1 MTSLQ
6 YGDIIRDTY
15 TVEKHLGSGNFGDV
29 YLVRH
34 RYMGMQAMK
43 ILDRID
49 NPSDRESGLNEAFL
63 LSRIAHPNVV
73 RVFEANHIQDSS
85 ESPLYVTME
94 YVNGDTLREIIDEGQ
109 GKIPISTCL
118 KYIRQAASGLS
129 HAHSM
134 EPVII
139 HRDVRPENL
148 LIRRDSAEESVL
160 IGDFGLAS
168 SVNISLGILPAAG
181 AIPYESPEGLDGYEG
196 PQSDVFSLGICFYE
210 LLTGVFPFKISKED
224 VNSYEG
230 RISKLLSEAHE
241 KGCPPAT
248 YFRSSIPP
256 EVEAVVT
263 MMLEVDQQKRFPNG
277 WAVED
282 ALRRCENCSNLNHG
296 ESNSSF
302 TDIASAIVNMLRSAF
317 RYKYIENDHE
327 TANEVFIKTENL
339 SNELKGRFSSFID

>member
-6 YGDIIRDTY
+6 CGDIIRDTY
-15 TVEKHLGSGNFGDV
+15 TVEQHLGSGAFGDV

-49 NPSDRESGLNEAFL
+49 NPNDRESGLNEAFL

-85 ESPLYVTME
+85 ESSLYVTME
-94 YVNGDTLREIIDEGQ
+94 YVNGGTLREVIDEGD
-109 GKIPISTCL
+109 GKIPINTCL

-139 HRDVRPENL
+139 HRDIRPQNL
-148 LIRRDSAEESVL
+148 LIRREAAGESVL
-160 IGDFGLAS
+160 VGDFGLAS

-196 PQSDVFSLGICFYE
+196 PRSDVFSLGICFYE
-210 LLTGVFPFKISKED
+210 LLTGVFPFKISTED

-230 RISKLLSEAHE
+230 RISKLISEAHK
-241 KGCPPAT
+241 KGCPPVT

-277 WAVED
+277 GAVED
-282 ALRRCENCSNLNHG
+282 ALRRCENCSNLHHG
-296 ESNSSF
+296 KSNFSS
-302 TDIASAIVNMLRSAF
+302 TPIVNMLRSAF
-317 RYKYIENDHE
+317 TYKYIEEDHE
-327 TANEVFIKTENL
+327 TANAVFIKTENL
-339 SNELKGRFSSFID
+339 SEELEGRFSSFID